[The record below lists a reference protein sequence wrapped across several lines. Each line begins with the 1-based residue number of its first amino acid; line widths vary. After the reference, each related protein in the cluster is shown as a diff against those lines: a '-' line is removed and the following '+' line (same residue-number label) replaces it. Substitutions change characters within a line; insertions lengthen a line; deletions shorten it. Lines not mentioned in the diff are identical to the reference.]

1 MTQRAAAAVASAA
14 ASQLNAI
21 GLSQGGASSGQRS
34 LADGNHFSKNLLAD
48 FEKLMRFGKGASSQ
62 LARFTVTCRCLSS

>member
-62 LARFTVTCRCLSS
+62 LARFTVTCGLSS